1 MSPWILTFR
10 LVVGWSVVLVVC
22 YVGFL
27 CKMLCAVT
35 CRCSRQTAMYADA
48 ADVDDGARNV
58 DSAQTES
65 EGTQCFSRPLSC
77 MGWTLR
83 RLKAKLFGGV
93 KDSVEQ
99 SVKERLKE
107 RCAKRIRTICHILI
121 HPWALFAAFSVYNW
135 GLYAFYKAPLTASA
149 GEVLRME
156 DEVHFSMY
164 VDLTLLLTV
173 AITVVMTPDR
183 LTPTIISIGYVLL
196 YLRLAGKA
204 SLETNILKMTS
215 DNVIVLGIRF
225 VCGLLIGETRLTVA
239 LSVLYS
245 VHRTICFYRLVEGLS
260 ADGKEQAIAMLGQN
274 HFDSSVMVEFTCCCA
289 IVWASCFVFKES
301 LSEISEAY
309 KHSESSRNVMSLL
322 SFICSAVVRTD
333 HKLVL
338 TEASMELAD
347 YLLRKPL
354 GNSYQGHNF
363 LDFIA
368 EEDRLGVWH
377 KIKDKSGSP
386 GQSTVFGA
394 RLIDANRTRIAVQI
408 YCTCIRLSEDCSG
421 YIMGILEASSTSKS
435 ASQMPDLR
443 EGLGRLPEDE
453 VGSAPLE
460 GRLIRGPVNATT
472 AEPSRSTSSVGDEA
486 FDLEESFASFAPSST
501 ASEVPSDAVT
511 FELHRQVRAAAA
523 TRVRPRERASSIQD
537 SQCSSPLQLDEVPSI
552 LINCQYPNLPIVQSN
567 AAFGQVVGPWNL

>member
-156 DEVHFSMY
+156 DEVHFSLY
-164 VDLTLLLTV
+164 VDLTLCLTV
-173 AITVVMTPDR
+173 AVIVVMTPER
-183 LTPTIISIGYVLL
+183 LTPTIVSVGYVLL
-196 YLRLAGKA
+196 YLRLAWKA
-204 SLETNILKMTS
+204 GFETHMFRMAS
-215 DNVIVLGIRF
+215 DNAIVLGIRF
-225 VCGLLIGETRLTVA
+225 TCSLLISETRLTVG

-347 YLLRKPL
+347 YLLRNPL
-354 GNSYQGHNF
+354 GNSYKGHNF
-363 LDFIA
+363 LDFMA

-421 YIMGILEASSTSKS
+421 FIMGVLEPSGTSKTEDE
-435 ASQMPDLR
+435 MPHMR
-443 EGLGRLPEDE
+443 AGLGRLPEDG
-453 VGSAPLE
+453 VSSAPLE
-460 GRLIRGPVNATT
+460 GLLIRGPVRASL
-472 AEPSRSTSSVGDEA
+472 EPPRRSPSSVGDEGL
-486 FDLEESFASFAPSST
+486 DLEESFASFAPSSLT
-501 ASEVPSDAVT
+501 SEVPSDAVT
-511 FELHRQVRAAAA
+511 FQVHSEIRAAAA
-523 TRVRPRERASSIQD
+523 KAARARERAGSGQD
-537 SQCSSPLQLDEVPSI
+537 SQCSSPLQLDETPSI
-552 LINCQYPNLPIVQSN
+552 MIDCQYPNLPIVQSN